1 MTQPQAARQI
11 TLTKGV
17 GAATDIQALRDA
29 GHITLAKN
37 ADKVGIT
44 LSKQDL
50 SGFRAK
56 VILVLDHSGSMRTEY
71 RSGAVQT
78 LTERAL
84 GFGLQVSRTGSVL
97 VIPFD
102 SHARPPIQVD
112 ASNYQGVVNSR
123 IWDEW
128 NMGSTNLAAP
138 LRHVLSEA
146 MNTDEP
152 IVCIVVADG
161 TVDRG
166 TERQTTDLF
175 CEMASYPV
183 WFKLLAIKPVEYFQT
198 LDDLELTQPGRRL
211 LDNVDTKYSTKDL
224 DLLTCPPLKFAEA
237 MTDELGSW
245 IKAAKAA
252 GVLA

>member
-1 MTQPQAARQI
+1 MTQPARTI
-11 TLTKGV
+11 TLKKGV
-17 GAATDIQALRDA
+17 GSATDLQALRDA
-29 GHITLAKN
+29 GHVTLAKN
-37 ADKVGIT
+37 ADKVGIS

-84 GFGLQVSRTGSVL
+84 GFGLQVSSTGSVL

-102 SHARPPIQVD
+102 SAARPPVQVN
-112 ASNYQGVVNSR
+112 ATNYQGVVNSR

-128 NMGSTNLAAP
+128 NMGSTYLAAP
-138 LRHVLSEA
+138 LRLVLREA

-166 TERQTTDLF
+166 TEQETTDLF
-175 CEMASYPV
+175 CEMAGYPV
-183 WFKLLAIKPVEYFQT
+183 WFKLLAIKPVQYFQT
-198 LDDLELTQPGRRL
+198 LDDLEQTQPGRRL
-211 LDNVDTKYSTKDL
+211 LDNVDTKYSTRDL

-237 MTDELGSW
+237 MTDELGTW
-245 IKAAKAA
+245 IKAATAA
-252 GVLA
+252 GVLR